1 MKKIRFLAI
10 LTIGLLCLCFAFVA
24 CDPNNNDDNGNQDGG
39 NTTIEGKVLIAY
51 FSRTGENYS
60 VGVIDKGNTE
70 IIAEIIAEQTGGEL
84 FEIQR
89 ITPYSDNYEEV
100 KDEAQREKNANARPE
115 LLESKNVSE
124 YDIIFIGYPIWH
136 GDMPMPLYTFI
147 EANDWT
153 GKTVIPFCTHEG
165 SGLSGTMSTIRTKC
179 QGATVLDGLAVRG
192 ATAQNQ
198 QSQAKQSVI
207 NWLNEIGIN

>member
-1 MKKIRFLAI
+1 MRKIRFLAI

-24 CDPNNNDDNGNQDGG
+24 CEPNNGDKNGNQDGG
-39 NTTIEGKVLIAY
+39 KTIEGKVLIAY

-60 VGVIDKGNTE
+60 VGVIDKGNTA
-70 IIAEIIAEQTGGEL
+70 IIAEMIAEETGGEL

-89 ITPYSDNYEEV
+89 KTPYSNVYSECV
-100 KDEAQREKNANARPE
+100 DEAQKEKNVNARPE
-115 LLESKNVSE
+115 LLESKNVLE

-136 GDMPMPLYTFI
+136 ADMPMPVYTFI

-165 SGLSGTMSTIRTKC
+165 SGLSGTVNTITTKC
-179 QGATVLDGLAVRG
+179 AGATVLNGLAVRG

-198 QSQAKQSVI
+198 QAQANQSVI
-207 NWLNEIGIN
+207 DWLNGLNI

>member
-10 LTIGLLCLCFAFVA
+10 LTIGLLCLCFSFVA
-24 CDPNNNDDNGNQDGG
+24 CEPNNDNGNQNGG
-39 NTTIEGKVLIAY
+39 NITTEGNVLIAY

-100 KDEAQREKNANARPE
+100 KDEAEQEKRENARPE
-115 LLESKNVSE
+115 LLESKNISD
-124 YDIIFIGYPIWH
+124 YDKIFIGYPIWH

-179 QGATVLDGLAVRG
+179 AGATVLDGLAVRG

-198 QSQAKQSVI
+198 QSQARQSVI
-207 NWLNEIGIN
+207 NWLNGLNY